1 MIFNEDC
8 LKTMKRLANK
18 SIDIALTDPPYN
30 VGLEY
35 GQHNDDMNDYY
46 QWCDKWFS
54 ELMRISKAVYFTPGM
69 KNINFWMQ
77 KKPVWV
83 MCWFKS
89 NQCSPSGLGGFNVWE
104 PILVFGKPKKIG
116 QDGFSMP
123 IAMQNDVGNHPCPK
137 NLKAW
142 RKLLIMISN
151 ENDVVYDPFM
161 GVGTTA
167 IACIKENRH
176 YLGSEIDEAYF
187 ELSNKRINK
196 ELSQGDLFKRTE
208 DDLHKA
214 EQTEFLDKIAS

>member
-8 LKTMKRLANK
+8 LDTMKRLKDKAV
-18 SIDIALTDPPYN
+18 DVALTDPPYN
-30 VGLEY
+30 VGLKYSE
-35 GQHNDDMNDYY
+35 HDDNMQNYY
-46 QWCDKWFS
+46 DWCDKWFS
-54 ELMRISKAVYFTPGM
+54 ELIRVSKAVYFTPGM

-77 KKPVWV
+77 KKPVWT

-104 PILVFGKPKKIG
+104 PILVFGKPKKVG

-123 IAMQNDVGNHPCPK
+123 IAMQNDVGDHPCPK

-161 GVGTTA
+161 GSGTTA
-167 IACIKENRH
+167 ISCIKENRQ
-176 YLGSEIDEAYF
+176 YLGSEIDKKYF
-187 ELSNKRINK
+187 ELANRRIEK
-196 ELSQGDLFKRTE
+196 ELSQGDLFKPAGSGRQKT
-208 DDLHKA
+208 
-214 EQTEFLDKIAS
+214 EQTALFTKD